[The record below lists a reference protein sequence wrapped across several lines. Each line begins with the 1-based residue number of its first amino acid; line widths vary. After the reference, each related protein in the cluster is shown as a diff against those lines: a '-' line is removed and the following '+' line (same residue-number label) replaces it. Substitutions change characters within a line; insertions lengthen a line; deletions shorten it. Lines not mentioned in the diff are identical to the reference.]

1 MLESEL
7 NCFEYNTDIEA
18 IKRSEA
24 QLQKRRKK
32 VFLSISSFIFV
43 IIVVSAFLIIP
54 NSKNKKETAINNNG
68 HSFFIVASALDAE
81 TNKPLVKLTN
91 SKTIP
96 QKDIILMQIRFAC
109 TYYVHGD
116 P

>member
-1 MLESEL
+1 MSRIKNMLESEL

-43 IIVVSAFLIIP
+43 IIVVSAVLIIH
-54 NSKNKKETAINNNG
+54 NR
-68 HSFFIVASALDAE
+68 LR
-81 TNKPLVKLTN
+81 
-91 SKTIP
+91 
-96 QKDIILMQIRFAC
+96 RF
-109 TYYVHGD
+109 
-116 P
+116 